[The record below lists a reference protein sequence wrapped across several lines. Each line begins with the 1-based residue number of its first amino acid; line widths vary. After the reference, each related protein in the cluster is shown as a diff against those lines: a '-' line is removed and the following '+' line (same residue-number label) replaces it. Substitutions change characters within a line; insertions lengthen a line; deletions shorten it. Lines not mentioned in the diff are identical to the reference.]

1 MDNITT
7 HQAKY
12 LANHLTR
19 RLYTAKNNQMEA
31 LFDFKFPLSKGAG
44 IILSQHLAGYKR
56 KLLIISLL
64 TSANLE
70 IKQMELFT
78 IN

>member
-56 KLLIISLL
+56 KLLIIFP
-64 TSANLE
+64 ANIHKLGDKTNG
-70 IKQMELFT
+70 I
-78 IN
+78 IYN